1 MPHHDMEDDIIIFS
15 ISMMLM
21 AIPIA
26 GFNVNLYIPFRQMRF
41 IYNNC
46 IPKIGAVVT
55 VSPSR
60 IDYTD

>member
-1 MPHHDMEDDIIIFS
+1 MKDDIIIFS
-15 ISMMLM
+15 INMMLM

-26 GFNVNLYIPFRQMRF
+26 GFNVNLYIPFRQMRV

-46 IPKIGAVVT
+46 IPKIGAVIT
-55 VSPSR
+55 ISPSG